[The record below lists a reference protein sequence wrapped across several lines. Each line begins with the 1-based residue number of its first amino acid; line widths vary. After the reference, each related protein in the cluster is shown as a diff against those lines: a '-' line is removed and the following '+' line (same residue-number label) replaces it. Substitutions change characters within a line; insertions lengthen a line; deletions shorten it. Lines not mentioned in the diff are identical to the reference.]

1 MTLHEDEG
9 SIPSRPGFNSR
20 HLHETYEVR
29 IFEFYTIRKFVV
41 VRTSYVFFNMRISR
55 KKRPQKPLIQHY
67 DVNNRIRATEVR
79 LIDAEGKNVGIVSLH
94 EALRQAA
101 ETELDLVEINPKASP
116 PVAQILDFGAF
127 KYQKEKEVKKQKIGS
142 HVSELKGLR
151 LSIRISDHDLGIR
164 RQQAEKF
171 LHRGDKVKMEII
183 LRGRENARPDLAFA
197 VINKLVSLLETTTP
211 LRFEQEPTHQH
222 NKITAIV
229 AKK

>member
-1 MTLHEDEG
+1 
-9 SIPSRPGFNSR
+9 
-20 HLHETYEVR
+20 
-29 IFEFYTIRKFVV
+29 
-41 VRTSYVFFNMRISR
+41 MRISR
-55 KKRPQKPLIQHY
+55 KKRPQKPLILHY
-67 DVNNRIRATEVR
+67 DVNNRIRASEVR
-79 LIDAEGKNVGIVSLH
+79 LIDADGKNIGVVSLQ
-94 EALRQAA
+94 EALRQA
-101 ETELDLVEINPKASP
+101 EELERDLVEINPKASP

-151 LSIRISDHDLGIR
+151 LSIRISDHDLDIR

-183 LRGRENARPDLAFA
+183 LRGRENSKPDLAFT
-197 VINKLVSLLETTTP
+197 VIKKLVSLLEINTP
-211 LRFEQEPTHQH
+211 LRFEQTPTRQH